1 MISDTDDPI
10 GDILRNLPERLN
22 VVKRGINPDV
32 QQAYLEYADCI
43 DSDEYADQNAIVK
56 GQKLLSAETSL
67 QEKKKY
73 LVLLAREGTAEACL
87 MIDKFVETADQALAD
102 WAILALET
110 CWLLTESRLFDK
122 EMGMLVSGL
131 GGEDDRLRYFF
142 AVPSKDGLVLTD
154 AHQKE
159 LEQAFVRACNRFDSI
174 MEEFQ
179 VHREY
184 ITLRLLI
191 PQDVAVATVIEGGI
205 AESNQNSQLLHPDYF
220 VTNTNIPT
228 DEEIL
233 HYVRRL
239 TGD

>member
-32 QQAYLEYADCI
+32 QQAYLEYADSI
-43 DSDEYADQNAIVK
+43 NPDEYAGHNAVAN
-56 GQKLLSAETSL
+56 GQKLLSAEISPD
-67 QEKKKY
+67 EKKKC
-73 LVLLAREGTAEACL
+73 LILLAREGTAEACL
-87 MIDKFVETADQALAD
+87 AINRFVETASSELED
-102 WAILALET
+102 WGILALEA

-142 AVPSKDGLVLTD
+142 AVPSKDNLVLTD

-159 LEQAFVRACNRFDSI
+159 IQQAFARACKRFDSI
-174 MEEFQ
+174 MEELR
-179 VHREY
+179 VHRDY
-184 ITLRLLI
+184 ITLLLLI

-233 HYVRRL
+233 HYVRHL

>member
-1 MISDTDDPI
+1 LISHTDDPI
-10 GDILRNLPERLN
+10 DDILRNLPERLN

-32 QQAYLEYADCI
+32 QQAYLEYADSI
-43 DSDEYADQNAIVK
+43 NPDEYADQNAVVK
-56 GQKLLSAETSL
+56 GQKLLSAETSR
-67 QEKKKY
+67 QEKKKC

-87 MIDKFVETADQALAD
+87 MINKFVETADQDIAD

-142 AVPSKDGLVLTD
+142 VVPSKDNLVLTE
-154 AHQKE
+154 AHQQE
-159 LEQAFVRACNRFDSI
+159 LEPAFGRVCNRFDSI
-174 MEEFQ
+174 LEEFQ
-179 VHREY
+179 LHRDH
-184 ITLRLLI
+184 ITLQLLI
-191 PQDVAVATVIEGGI
+191 PQDVAVATVIEEGI
-205 AESNQNSQLLHPDYF
+205 AESNQRSQLLHPDYF

-228 DEEIL
+228 DKEIL
-233 HYVRRL
+233 YYVRQL

>member
-1 MISDTDDPI
+1 LFSDTNDPI
-10 GDILRNLPERLN
+10 DDILRDLPEQLN
-22 VVKRGINPDV
+22 VVKRGIAPEV
-32 QQAYLEYADCI
+32 QQAYLEYADSI
-43 DSDEYADQNAIVK
+43 DPDEYAGHNSIIN
-56 GQKLLSAETSL
+56 GQKLLSEETSP

-73 LVLLAREGTAEACL
+73 LILLAREGTAEACL
-87 MIDKFVETADQALAD
+87 MIDKFVEIAGEDLAD
-102 WAILALET
+102 WATLALET

-142 AVPSKDGLVLTD
+142 VVPAKDNLVLTD
-154 AHQKE
+154 AHQQE
-159 LEQAFVRACNRFDSI
+159 LEPAFGRVCNRFDSI
-174 MEEFQ
+174 LEEFQ
-179 VHREY
+179 LHRDH
-184 ITLRLLI
+184 ITLQLLI

-205 AESNQNSQLLHPDYF
+205 AESNQNSRLLHPDYF

-233 HYVRRL
+233 YYVRQL